1 MVTLAVHEM
10 KLIPVAPDD
19 EPVFAYGPDDAPIQM
34 PFRQEYARP
43 FTSTISVTP
52 GLKHTERVIT
62 RDVDVYFEVTLS
74 MPTGDTVIAEMKF
87 IYVDLA
93 EARGSVA
100 GANIVKVGDPFP
112 VTKTTEILMD
122 TGSAEILQ
130 LIKRSGEP
138 PNETVTTTQAIVSAR
153 RGLP

>member
-1 MVTLAVHEM
+1 MSSVRAN
-10 KLIPVAPDD
+10 AD
-19 EPVFAYGPDDAPIQM
+19 EF
-34 PFRQEYARP
+34 PFRQELASP

-74 MPTGDTVIAEMKF
+74 KPEGDTVTAEMKF

-93 EARGSVA
+93 EVRGSVV
-100 GANIVKVGDPFP
+100 GANIVKVGAPFP
-112 VTKTTEILMD
+112 VTKTSEILMD

-130 LIKRSGEP
+130 LTTRSGEP
-138 PNETVTTTQAIVSAR
+138 PNETVTMTRAVVSAR
-153 RGLP
+153 RELP